1 LVATGK
7 VDSVAE
13 LYLYL
18 TALPQF
24 STSDQRK
31 QLSLRL
37 RGVLL
42 KAWTLVGIPLVVG
55 ALAALARVE
64 KVEDTD
70 MGFDGY
76 SLFVFWDLTWASG

>member
-1 LVATGK
+1 MVATGK
-7 VDSVAE
+7 VDSLAE

-31 QLSLRL
+31 RLSLRL

-42 KAWTLVGIPLVVG
+42 KAWTLVGIPLVVS

-64 KVEDTD
+64 SAEDTNT
-70 MGFDGY
+70 GFDG
-76 SLFVFWDLTWASG
+76 